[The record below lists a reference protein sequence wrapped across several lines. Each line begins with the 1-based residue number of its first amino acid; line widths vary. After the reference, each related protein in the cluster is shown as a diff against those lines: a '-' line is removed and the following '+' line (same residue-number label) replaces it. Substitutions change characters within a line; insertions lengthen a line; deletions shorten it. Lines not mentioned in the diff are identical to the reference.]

1 MVLFQ
6 GERRGNQSSLIEYKA
21 GDYRELTANKGGR
34 VSLVYFR
41 ALGGS
46 GKFYCN
52 TTKPFRS
59 PFPGGK

>member
-6 GERRGNQSSLIEYKA
+6 GERIGNQSSLIECKA

-34 VSLVYFR
+34 GSLVYFR

-46 GKFYCN
+46 G
-52 TTKPFRS
+52 
-59 PFPGGK
+59 